1 MGIYNG
7 DFRTA
12 AELSAEARGA
22 ADAVEGADA
31 LTAFLPSVETYD
43 LDYDLSAGELGLPK
57 AASFRAYDATAP
69 YGKETSVGSKKGKLP
84 ASSVKLRLGELQ
96 RLLLR
101 GASNDAISAE
111 LEKKARV
118 AGQSIAIRAVLAR
131 GEAISTGK
139 VTMVDENGLT
149 VEIDFGRDASLSA
162 SVGTTWANIAAPAIA
177 DLLAAQAAYR
187 AINGG
192 DASAAIVSSQTLND
206 LALNTGFIAQSTRQ
220 GTSGLTRLTRDE
232 VLAVLRSMGLNEVI
246 VYDKQY
252 ETSKGTVVRSIA
264 ADKFL
269 LVPSQF
275 DGIGEGGP
283 LGVTQWGVPA
293 EALNERYE
301 IPEDDRP
308 GIFSGQFDGTD
319 PEGSDVLAS
328 SIFLPVPDAN
338 KVFDLDVRV

>member
-1 MGIYNG
+1 MGVYNG

-22 ADAVEGADA
+22 ADAVQEADA
-31 LTAFLPSVETYD
+31 LTAFLPNVETYD

-57 AASFRAYDATAP
+57 AASFRSYDATAP

-101 GASNDAISAE
+101 QASEDAIGTE

-118 AGQSIAIRAVLAR
+118 AGQSIAIRAIIAR

-139 VTMVDENGLT
+139 VTMSDENGLT
-149 VEIDFGRDASLSA
+149 VEINFGRDASLSA
-162 SVGTTWANIAAPAIA
+162 SVGTTWASTSAPAIA
-177 DLLAAQAAYR
+177 DILAAQAAYR
-187 AINGG
+187 AKNGG
-192 DASAAIVSSQTLND
+192 DARAAICSSQVLSD
-206 LALNTGFIAQSTRQ
+206 LSLNTGFIAQSTRQ
-220 GTSGLTRLTRDE
+220 GSSGLTRLTRAE
-232 VLAVLRSMGLNEVI
+232 VLAVLESMGLSDVI
-246 VYDKQY
+246 VYDAQY
-252 ETSKGTVVRSIA
+252 TGPADTTVRPIA

-269 LVPSQF
+269 LVPSP
-275 DGIGEGGP
+275 DSGIGEAGA

-293 EALNERYE
+293 EALNARYE
-301 IPEDDRP
+301 LAEADRP
-308 GIFSGQFDGTD
+308 GIFAAQFDSTD

-328 SIFLPVPDAN
+328 SILLPVPDVD
-338 KVFDLDVRV
+338 KVYDLDTRV